1 MNRIILL
8 SLLAVLV
15 IACSSDG
22 EERPEYLDSQSLQA
36 LEIPPQLTIPSNT
49 EELKIPEP
57 SARALAALQAG
68 GAVEGLVAPVFKG
81 VVLKSEQGIYW
92 LEVEQNADNLWV
104 TLRDFWANEGIEV
117 VRDEPLLGL
126 METQWIKEYQ
136 TRADRDAGFF
146 KRTLSRLSPDMMDRF
161 RVRIE
166 RIGSNQSRIFVS
178 HRGMQIA
185 VTGETSRWVMRES
198 DHALEKEIL
207 YRLSLFAGLST
218 QQADD
223 LFMAYTPYQS
233 RIRAVAGSENS
244 FEIIGRREL
253 AWKRLQHAVNQLGA
267 NVVDAQAM
275 QGSMVIELNEIPQAL
290 LQEET
295 DVTVDDSGLEG
306 VYEQTSVPKSR
317 AVDTTSASG
326 EAVKLKIGL
335 QEHNANTLL
344 VVTDNEGKPV
354 TDGFAYDAMQML
366 AKLLK

>member
-8 SLLAVLV
+8 SLVAVLV
-15 IACSSDG
+15 TACSSDG
-22 EERPEYLDSQSLQA
+22 EERPEYLDSQSLKA
-36 LEIPPQLTIPSNT
+36 LEIPPQLTIPNNT

-57 SARALAALQAG
+57 SAKALAALQAG
-68 GAVEGLVAPVFKG
+68 GAVEGMVAPVFKG
-81 VVLKSEQGIYW
+81 VALKSEQGIYW
-92 LEVEQNADNLWV
+92 LEMDQDADTLWV
-104 TLRDFWANEGIEV
+104 TMRDFWANEGIEV

-136 TRADRDAGFF
+136 IKADREAGFF
-146 KRTLSRLSPDMMDRF
+146 KRSLSRLSPDVMDQF
-161 RVRIE
+161 RMRVE
-166 RIGSNQSRIFVS
+166 RAGKQARIFVS

-198 DHALEKEIL
+198 DPALEKEIL
-207 YRLSLFAGLST
+207 YRLSLFAGLSA

-253 AWKRLQHAVNQLGA
+253 AWKRLQHAVDQLGA
-267 NVVDAQAM
+267 KIVDAQAG
-275 QGSMVIELNEIPQAL
+275 QGSMVIELSEIPQAL

-295 DVTVDDSGLEG
+295 EAAVDDSGLEG
-306 VYEQTSVPKSR
+306 AYEQTSAPQSK
-317 AVDTTSASG
+317 AVVIASDK
-326 EAVKLKIGL
+326 AVKLTLSL
-335 QEHNANTLL
+335 QEKNSNTLL
-344 VVTDNEGKPV
+344 VITDDKGKPV